1 MKLKLF
7 SSLAL
12 VAMMFAGTSCSSEEV
27 APVTGESTVTLSVTL
42 PDGIQSRAFGDGTTA
57 DSLTMLVLDGKTAL
71 PVFTGDDPTVLSTDI
86 NLTKQ
91 VTLRLA
97 AGKTYKVVCWASAK
111 KSPYTFDT
119 ATRKVSAN
127 YDGAKTSDEALDAFY
142 AVQNITVTGNTTET
156 IKLYRP
162 FAQLNIGTDDLAAAK
177 AAGFDAKTVTVT
189 VPTYKSL
196 DLLTGAVEPGDPKA
210 VTFGDGALPTGE
222 TFPKAGYDYLSM
234 NYLLMS
240 ADKQLVDLEFTVKAA
255 DGSIRTL
262 PVNAV
267 PVQRNYR
274 TNIFGSLLTNSVNI
288 NVEIVPDFNKPDYE
302 GEKFEATAKV
312 NGVEYPN
319 FAAAVEAVNTGD
331 AGTYNVVLQ
340 GTTTW
345 ETGDA
350 GGNANK
356 CFTNPASTVNLDLN
370 GKSLTMTGSGGFVNA
385 AKMNISNGTIV
396 DKTAYKYE
404 NGETAWEFTYLE
416 FEGGEYTFDNVTFN
430 NSVMFASSKATANNC
445 IFKGISTLASH
456 QSEEYCLWISNGDV
470 HLNGCK
476 ISNGYRGVKAH
487 YQYKPVRQIKITID
501 GCEFFDLA
509 GKAAVLTDQQV
520 VSCDIKNCI
529 FRDVQPGGQGM
540 YAYQSYTSLKP
551 TVSNCRV
558 IFTNAQGL
566 VNFAKQVNEVKMSY
580 SDKKLTFELGSD
592 IDLAGINWEP
602 IGQTG
607 ATQFQ
612 GVFDGKNYTIKNM
625 TVNKP
630 STKHPVA
637 AGFFGWLNNGA
648 NIKNVKFDGVK
659 ITANGYTGVVA
670 GYIENHVT
678 PEAQIF
684 NCHVNNATIS
694 SKANGEA
701 KGAKVGG
708 IVGIFTDPAHVT
720 NCSVSNTN
728 IDAARDA
735 GQIVGATYID
745 RVVNCTA
752 TNVNVTA
759 NGTGDG
765 SNIRNELIGR
775 IL

>member
-1 MKLKLF
+1 
-7 SSLAL
+7 
-12 VAMMFAGTSCSSEEV
+12 MMFAGTSCSSEEV

-42 PDGIQSRAFGDGTTA
+42 PDGIQSRTFGDGTTA
-57 DSLTMLVLDGKTAL
+57 QKLTMLVLDENNEAL
-71 PVFTGDDPTVLSTDI
+71 SVFNGADVLNTDI
-86 NLTKQ
+86 TLTKQ
-91 VTLRLA
+91 VNLQLA
-97 AGKTYKVVCWASAK
+97 AGKTYKVVCWAAAEGA
-111 KSPYTFDT
+111 PYTFDT
-119 ATRKVSAN
+119 TNFTVSAN
-127 YDGAKTSDEALDAFY
+127 YEGAKTSDEALDAFY
-142 AVQNITVTGNTTET
+142 AVQSITVKGNTTET
-156 IKLYRP
+156 VKLYRP
-162 FAQLNIGTDDLAAAK
+162 FAQLNIGTDDLSAAK
-177 AAGFDAKTVTVT
+177 AAGFEAETVTVT

-196 DLLTGAVEPGDPKA
+196 NLLTGEVEAGDPRA
-210 VTFGDGALPTGE
+210 VTFAANALPAGE
-222 TFPKAGYDYLSM
+222 TFPKTGYDYLSM

-240 ADKQLVDLEFTVKAA
+240 TDKQLVDVEFTVKAK
-255 DGSIRTL
+255 DGATRTL

-274 TNIFGSLLTNSVNI
+274 TNIYGSLLTNSVNI
-288 NVEIVPDFNKPDYE
+288 NVEIVPAFNEPGFE
-302 GEKFEATAKV
+302 GEKFEAIVKV
-312 NGVEYPN
+312 NDVEYPS
-319 FAAAVEAVNTGD
+319 FAAAVEAVNSGD
-331 AGTYNVVLQ
+331 ADTYNVVLQ

-345 ETGDA
+345 ETGNA
-350 GGNANK
+350 GGGANK
-356 CFTNPASTVNLDLN
+356 CFTNPESTINLDLN

-385 AKMNISNGTIV
+385 GKTNITNGTII
-396 DKTAYKYE
+396 DKTAYAYE
-404 NGETAWEFTYLE
+404 RGETSWEFTYLE

-430 NSVMFASSKATANNC
+430 NSVMFEGSKTTANNC
-445 IFKGISTLASH
+445 VFKGIATLASH

-476 ISNGYRGVKAH
+476 FSNGYRGVKAH
-487 YQYKPVRQIKITID
+487 EQYKKERQIKIAID
-501 GCEFFDLA
+501 GCEFYDLS

-540 YAYQSYTSLKP
+540 YAYHSYTSLKP

-558 IFTNAQGL
+558 VFTNAQGL
-566 VNFAKQVNEVKMSY
+566 VKFAKQVNETKMSY
-580 SDKKLTFELGSD
+580 ADKKLTFELGAD
-592 IDLAGINWEP
+592 IDLTGINWEP

-607 ATQFQ
+607 NQQFQ
-612 GVFDGKNYTIKNM
+612 GVFDGKNHTVKNLTI
-625 TVNKP
+625 NKE
-630 STKHPVA
+630 STSNAVA

-648 NIKNVKFDGVK
+648 NIKNIKFDGVK

-678 PEAQIF
+678 PEAQIS

-694 SKANGEA
+694 SKVNGAA

-735 GQIVGATYID
+735 GQIVGATYIG

-752 TNVNVTA
+752 TNVIVTA

-765 SNIRNELIGR
+765 SNIRNELIGWV
-775 IL
+775 L

>member
-1 MKLKLF
+1 
-7 SSLAL
+7 
-12 VAMMFAGTSCSSEEV
+12 MMFAGTSCSSEEV

-42 PDGIQSRAFGDGTTA
+42 PDGIQSRKFADGTTA
-57 DSLTMLVLDGKTAL
+57 QKLTMLVLDENNEAL
-71 PVFTGDDPTVLSTDI
+71 SVFNGADVLNTDI
-86 NLTKQ
+86 TLTKQ
-91 VTLRLA
+91 VNLQLA
-97 AGKTYKVVCWASAK
+97 AGKTYKVVCWAAAEGA
-111 KSPYTFDT
+111 PYTFDT
-119 ATRKVSAN
+119 TNFTVSAN

-142 AVQNITVTGNTTET
+142 AVQDITVKGNTTET
-156 IKLYRP
+156 VKLYRP

-177 AAGFDAKTVTVT
+177 AAGFEAETVTVT

-196 DLLTGAVEPGDPKA
+196 NLLTGAVEQGDPTA
-210 VTFGDGALPTGE
+210 VTFAANALPAGE
-222 TFPKAGYDYLSM
+222 AFPKTGYDYLSM

-240 ADKQLVDLEFTVKAA
+240 TDKQLVDVEFTVKAK
-255 DGSIRTL
+255 DGATRTL

-274 TNIFGSLLTNSVNI
+274 TNIYGSLLTNSVNI
-288 NVEIVPDFNKPDYE
+288 NVEIVPAFNEPGYE

-319 FAAAVEAVNTGD
+319 FAAAVEAVNAGD

-345 ETGDA
+345 ETGNA
-350 GGNANK
+350 GGGANK
-356 CFTNPASTVNLDLN
+356 CFTNPESTINLDLN

-385 AKMNISNGTIV
+385 GKTNITNGTII
-396 DKTAYKYE
+396 DKTAYAYE
-404 NGETAWEFTYLE
+404 RGETSWEFTYLE

-430 NSVMFASSKATANNC
+430 NSVMFEGSKTTANNC
-445 IFKGISTLASH
+445 VFKGIATLASH

-476 ISNGYRGVKAH
+476 FSNGYRGVKAH
-487 YQYKPVRQIKITID
+487 EQYKKERQIKIAID
-501 GCEFFDLA
+501 GCEFYDLS

-540 YAYQSYTSLKP
+540 YAYHSYTSLKP

-558 IFTNAQGL
+558 VFTNAQGL
-566 VNFAKQVNEVKMSY
+566 VKFAKQVNETKMSY
-580 SDKKLTFELGSD
+580 ADKKLTFELGAD
-592 IDLAGINWEP
+592 IDLTGINWEP

-607 ATQFQ
+607 NQQFQ
-612 GVFDGKNYTIKNM
+612 GVFDGKNHTIKNL
-625 TVNKP
+625 TINKE
-630 STKHPVA
+630 STSNAVA

-648 NIKNVKFDGVK
+648 NIKNIKFDGVK

-678 PEAQIF
+678 PEAQIS

-694 SKANGEA
+694 SKVNGAA

-708 IVGIFTDPAHVT
+708 IVGIFTDPAYVT

-735 GQIVGATYID
+735 GQIVGATYIG

-752 TNVNVTA
+752 TNVIVTA

-765 SNIRNELIGR
+765 SNIRNELIGWV
-775 IL
+775 L

>member
-42 PDGIQSRAFGDGTTA
+42 PDGIQSRTFGDGTTA
-57 DSLTMLVLDGKTAL
+57 QKLTMLVLDENNEAL
-71 PVFTGDDPTVLSTDI
+71 SVFNGADVLNTDI

-91 VTLRLA
+91 VNLQLA
-97 AGKTYKVVCWASAK
+97 SGKTYKVVCWAAAEGA
-111 KSPYTFDT
+111 PYTFNTTDFT
-119 ATRKVSAN
+119 VSAN
-127 YDGAKTSDEALDAFY
+127 YEGAKTSDEALDAFY
-142 AVQNITVTGNTTET
+142 AVQSITVKGNTTET
-156 IKLYRP
+156 VKLYRP
-162 FAQLNIGTDDLAAAK
+162 FAQLNIGTDDLSAAK
-177 AAGFDAKTVTVT
+177 AAGFEAETVTVT

-196 DLLTGAVEPGDPKA
+196 NLLTGEVEAGDPRA
-210 VTFGDGALPTGE
+210 VTFAANALPAGE
-222 TFPKAGYDYLSM
+222 TFPKTGYDYLSM

-240 ADKQLVDLEFTVKAA
+240 TDKQLVDVEFTVKAK
-255 DGSIRTL
+255 DGATRTL

-274 TNIFGSLLTNSVNI
+274 TNIYGSLLTNSVNI
-288 NVEIVPDFNKPDYE
+288 NVEIVPAFNEPGFE
-302 GEKFEATAKV
+302 GEKFEAIVKV
-312 NGVEYPN
+312 NDVEYPS
-319 FAAAVEAVNTGD
+319 FAAAVEAVNSGD
-331 AGTYNVVLQ
+331 ADTYNVVLQ

-345 ETGDA
+345 ETGNA
-350 GGNANK
+350 GGGANK
-356 CFTNPASTVNLDLN
+356 CFTNPESTINLDLN

-385 AKMNISNGTIV
+385 GKTNITNGTII
-396 DKTAYKYE
+396 DKTAYAYE
-404 NGETAWEFTYLE
+404 RGETSWEFTYLE

-430 NSVMFASSKATANNC
+430 NSVMFEGSKTTANNC
-445 IFKGISTLASH
+445 VFKGIATLASH

-476 ISNGYRGVKAH
+476 FSNGYRGVKAH
-487 YQYKPVRQIKITID
+487 EQYKKERQIKIAID
-501 GCEFFDLA
+501 GCEFYDLS

-540 YAYQSYTSLKP
+540 YAYHSYTSLKP

-558 IFTNAQGL
+558 VFTNAQGL
-566 VNFAKQVNEVKMSY
+566 VKFAKQVNETKMSY
-580 SDKKLTFELGSD
+580 ADKKLTFELGAD
-592 IDLAGINWEP
+592 IDLTGINWEP

-607 ATQFQ
+607 NQQFQ
-612 GVFDGKNYTIKNM
+612 GVFDGKNHTIKNL
-625 TVNKP
+625 TINKE
-630 STKHPVA
+630 STSNAVA

-648 NIKNVKFDGVK
+648 NIKNIKFDGVK

-678 PEAQIF
+678 PEAQIS

-694 SKANGEA
+694 SKVNGAA

-708 IVGIFTDPAHVT
+708 IVGIFTDPAYVT

-735 GQIVGATYID
+735 GQIVGATYIG

-765 SNIRNELIGR
+765 SNIRNELIGWV
-775 IL
+775 L

>member
-111 KSPYTFDT
+111 KSPYTFNPAKRTVT
-119 ATRKVSAN
+119 AD
-127 YDGAKTSDEALDAFY
+127 YEGALTSDEALDAFY
-142 AVQNITVTGNTTET
+142 AVQDITVQGNTTET

-162 FAQLNIGTDDLAAAK
+162 FAQLNIGTDDLAAAR
-177 AAGFDAKTVTVT
+177 AAGFDAKTVSVK

-196 DLLTGAVEPGDPKA
+196 DLLSGAVEQGEPVA
-210 VTFGDGALPTGE
+210 VPFGDGALPTGE
-222 TFPKAGYDYLSM
+222 TFPKTGYDYLSM

-240 ADKQLVDLEFTVKAA
+240 TDKQLVDVEFTVNAK
-255 DGSIRTL
+255 DGSKRTL
-262 PVNAV
+262 PVSAV

-274 TNIFGSLLTNSVNI
+274 TNIYGSLLTNSVNI
-288 NVEIVPDFNKPDYE
+288 NVEIVPAFNEPGFE

>member
-1 MKLKLF
+1 MKKFIF

-27 APVTGESTVTLSVTL
+27 APVTDESTVTLSVTL
-42 PDGIQSRAFGDGTTA
+42 PDGIQSRTFGDGTTA
-57 DSLTMLVLDGKTAL
+57 QKLTMLVLDENNEAL
-71 PVFTGDDPTVLSTDI
+71 SVFNGADVLNTDI
-86 NLTKQ
+86 TLTKQ
-91 VTLRLA
+91 VNLQLA
-97 AGKTYKVVCWASAK
+97 AGKTYKVVCWAAAEGA
-111 KSPYTFDT
+111 PYTFDT
-119 ATRKVSAN
+119 TNFTVSAN
-127 YDGAKTSDEALDAFY
+127 YVGAKTSDEALDAFY
-142 AVQNITVTGNTTET
+142 AVQSITVKGNTTET
-156 IKLYRP
+156 VKLYRP
-162 FAQLNIGTDDLAAAK
+162 FAQLNIGTDDLSAAK
-177 AAGFDAKTVTVT
+177 AAGFEAETVTVT

-196 DLLTGAVEPGDPKA
+196 NLLTGEVEAGDPRA
-210 VTFGDGALPTGE
+210 VTFAANALPAGE
-222 TFPKAGYDYLSM
+222 TFPKTGYDYLSM

-240 ADKQLVDLEFTVKAA
+240 TDKQLVDVEFTVKAK
-255 DGSIRTL
+255 DGATRTL

-274 TNIFGSLLTNSVNI
+274 TNIYGSLLTNSVNI
-288 NVEIVPDFNKPDYE
+288 NVEIVPAFNEPGYE

-319 FAAAVEAVNTGD
+319 FAAAVEAVNAGD

-345 ETGDA
+345 ETGNA
-350 GGNANK
+350 GGGANK
-356 CFTNPASTVNLDLN
+356 CFTNPESTINLDLN

-385 AKMNISNGTIV
+385 GKTNITNGTII
-396 DKTAYKYE
+396 DKTAYAYE
-404 NGETAWEFTYLE
+404 RGETSWEFTYLE

-430 NSVMFASSKATANNC
+430 NSVMFEGSKTTANNC
-445 IFKGISTLASH
+445 VFKGIATLASH

-476 ISNGYRGVKAH
+476 FSNGYRGVKAH
-487 YQYKPVRQIKITID
+487 EQYKKERQIKIAID
-501 GCEFFDLA
+501 GCEFYDLS

-540 YAYQSYTSLKP
+540 YAYHSYTSLKP

-558 IFTNAQGL
+558 VFTNAQGL
-566 VNFAKQVNEVKMSY
+566 VKFAKQVNETKMSY
-580 SDKKLTFELGSD
+580 ADKKLTFELGAD
-592 IDLAGINWEP
+592 IDLTGINWEP

-607 ATQFQ
+607 NQQFQ
-612 GVFDGKNYTIKNM
+612 GVFDGKNHTIKNL
-625 TVNKP
+625 TINKE
-630 STKHPVA
+630 STSNAVA

-648 NIKNVKFDGVK
+648 NIKNIKFDGVK

-678 PEAQIF
+678 PEAQIS

-694 SKANGEA
+694 SKVNGAA

-708 IVGIFTDPAHVT
+708 IVGIFTDPAYVT

-735 GQIVGATYID
+735 GQIVGATYIG

-752 TNVNVTA
+752 TNVIVTA

-765 SNIRNELIGR
+765 SNIRNELIGWV
-775 IL
+775 L

>member
-1 MKLKLF
+1 MKKFIF

-27 APVTGESTVTLSVTL
+27 APVTDESTVTLSVTL
-42 PDGIQSRAFGDGTTA
+42 PDGIQSRTFGDGTTA
-57 DSLTMLVLDGKTAL
+57 QKLTMLVLDENNEAL
-71 PVFTGDDPTVLSTDI
+71 SVFNGADVLNTDI
-86 NLTKQ
+86 TLTKQ
-91 VTLRLA
+91 VNLQLA
-97 AGKTYKVVCWASAK
+97 AGKTYKVVCWAAAEGA
-111 KSPYTFDT
+111 PYTFDT
-119 ATRKVSAN
+119 TNFTVSAN
-127 YDGAKTSDEALDAFY
+127 YEGAKTSDEALDAFY
-142 AVQNITVTGNTTET
+142 AVQSITVKGNTTET
-156 IKLYRP
+156 VKLYRP
-162 FAQLNIGTDDLAAAK
+162 FAQLNIGTDDLSAAK
-177 AAGFDAKTVTVT
+177 AAGFEAETVTVT

-196 DLLTGAVEPGDPKA
+196 NLLTGEVEAGDPRA
-210 VTFGDGALPTGE
+210 VTFAANALPAGE
-222 TFPKAGYDYLSM
+222 TFPKTGYDYLSM

-240 ADKQLVDLEFTVKAA
+240 TDKQLVDVEFTVKAK
-255 DGSIRTL
+255 DGATRTL

-274 TNIFGSLLTNSVNI
+274 TNIYGSLLTNSVNI
-288 NVEIVPDFNKPDYE
+288 NVEIVPAFNEPGYE

-319 FAAAVEAVNTGD
+319 FAAAVEAVNAGD

-345 ETGDA
+345 ETGNA
-350 GGNANK
+350 GGGANK
-356 CFTNPASTVNLDLN
+356 CFTNPESTINLDLN

-385 AKMNISNGTIV
+385 GKTNITNGTII
-396 DKTAYKYE
+396 DKTAYAYE
-404 NGETAWEFTYLE
+404 RGETSWEFTYLE

-430 NSVMFASSKATANNC
+430 NSVMFEGSKTTANNC
-445 IFKGISTLASH
+445 VFKGIATLASH

-476 ISNGYRGVKAH
+476 FSNGYRGVKAH
-487 YQYKPVRQIKITID
+487 EQYKKERQIKIAID
-501 GCEFFDLA
+501 GCEFYDLS

-540 YAYQSYTSLKP
+540 YAYHSYTSLKP

-558 IFTNAQGL
+558 VFTNAQGL
-566 VNFAKQVNEVKMSY
+566 VKFAKQVNETKMSY
-580 SDKKLTFELGSD
+580 ADKKLTFELGAD
-592 IDLAGINWEP
+592 IDLTGINWEP

-607 ATQFQ
+607 NQQFQ
-612 GVFDGKNYTIKNM
+612 GVFDGKNHTIKNL
-625 TVNKP
+625 TINKE
-630 STKHPVA
+630 STSNAVA

-648 NIKNVKFDGVK
+648 NIKNIKFDGVK

-678 PEAQIF
+678 PEAQIS

-694 SKANGEA
+694 SKVNGAA

-708 IVGIFTDPAHVT
+708 IVGIFTDPAYVT
-720 NCSVSNTN
+720 NCSVSYTN

-735 GQIVGATYID
+735 GQIVGATYIG

-752 TNVNVTA
+752 TNVIVTA

-765 SNIRNELIGR
+765 SNIRNELIGWV
-775 IL
+775 L